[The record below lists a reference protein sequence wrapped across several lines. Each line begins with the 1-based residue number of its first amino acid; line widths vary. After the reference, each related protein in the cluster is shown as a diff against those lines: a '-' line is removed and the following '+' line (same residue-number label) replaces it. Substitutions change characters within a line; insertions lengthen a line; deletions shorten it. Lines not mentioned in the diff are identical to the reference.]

1 MSSARRKFYVVW
13 VGHNPGIYDSWDECK
28 LQTDGFQG
36 SRFKAFDNLKAATA
50 AYRGKPDDHIGILK
64 SIANRPPAQVNYD
77 AFPEIKLNAIAVDG
91 ACSRNPGPTE
101 YQGVLVGTGETIFKV
116 GPIQNATNNIGEY
129 LAIVH
134 ALAWLDANHDKTTPI
149 YSDSRTALSWLRR
162 RGHNSKLIP
171 TPENAYA
178 RELLLRAD
186 RWLQAH
192 PSIPNPVLK
201 WDTENWGEIPA
212 DFGRK

>member
-50 AYRGKPDDHIGILK
+50 AYRGKPEDHIGILK

-77 AFPEIKLNAIAVDG
+77 AFHEIKLNAIAVDG

-162 RGHNSKLIP
+162 REHNSKLIP

>member
-50 AYRGKPDDHIGILK
+50 AYRGKPEDHIGILK

-134 ALAWLDANHDKTTPI
+134 ALAWLDANYTDI
-149 YSDSRTALSWLRR
+149 LR
-162 RGHNSKLIP
+162 
-171 TPENAYA
+171 
-178 RELLLRAD
+178 
-186 RWLQAH
+186 
-192 PSIPNPVLK
+192 
-201 WDTENWGEIPA
+201 
-212 DFGRK
+212 

>member
-50 AYRGKPDDHIGILK
+50 AYRGKPEDHIGILK

-101 YQGVLVGTGETIFKV
+101 YQGVPVGTGETIFKV